1 MGNCYNSTNM
11 GEDYLQTILLNL
23 EVNKLFYKDI
33 NFWAISKKIE
43 LSNAEVRKEIES
55 CNQSDKFKEET
66 ILLLESSTKEM
77 LHFRDFEN
85 FASDKLCDNSS
96 NNNHSSVQSAVLIK
110 LFSYHFEFNF
120 CHINL
125 TLLSFLSDQKLDK
138 VDYFYEICSKLKRN
152 FTFDDFNI
160 YLNSYLYN
168 NLYTVSLVIFESS
181 NNLIEEVKSDI
192 NVLIKR
198 VYTIKNINTFKD
210 NLVLN
215 FRNKTDNNYIMT
227 KDDLKEIF
235 FDKEYLFNLKELRNT
250 FLFIYRE
257 YL

>member
-85 FASDKLCDNSS
+85 TFEK
-96 NNNHSSVQSAVLIK
+96 SSVISTIL
-110 LFSYHFEFNF
+110 SNDT
-120 CHINL
+120 IN
-125 TLLSFLSDQKLDK
+125 
-138 VDYFYEICSKLKRN
+138 I
-152 FTFDDFNI
+152 I
-160 YLNSYLYN
+160 YI
-168 NLYTVSLVIFESS
+168 V
-181 NNLIEEVKSDI
+181 
-192 NVLIKR
+192 
-198 VYTIKNINTFKD
+198 
-210 NLVLN
+210 
-215 FRNKTDNNYIMT
+215 
-227 KDDLKEIF
+227 
-235 FDKEYLFNLKELRNT
+235 
-250 FLFIYRE
+250 
-257 YL
+257 